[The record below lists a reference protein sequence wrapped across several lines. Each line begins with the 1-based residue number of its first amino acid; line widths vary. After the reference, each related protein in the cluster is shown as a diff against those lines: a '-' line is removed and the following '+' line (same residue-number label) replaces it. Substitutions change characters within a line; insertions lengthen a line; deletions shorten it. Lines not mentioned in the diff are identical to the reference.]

1 MAPAGYAWYA
11 DADFSWYGRWS
22 TGGIVCAYDNSG
34 LLYDFLEEILD
45 AEASKNAVM
54 SERDRS

>member
-22 TGGIVCAYDNSG
+22 TGGNVCAYDNSG

-45 AEASKNAVM
+45 AEASKNAVT
-54 SERDRS
+54 SERA